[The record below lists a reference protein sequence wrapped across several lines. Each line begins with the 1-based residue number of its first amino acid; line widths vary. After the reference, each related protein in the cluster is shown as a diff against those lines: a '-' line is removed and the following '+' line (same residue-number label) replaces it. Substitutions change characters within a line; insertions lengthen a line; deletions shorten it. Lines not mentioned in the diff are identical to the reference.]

1 MQIRKEEEMDALNRH
16 LIRLVALSTM
26 LGGFAV
32 VNAHEAGEPAERA
45 EKLGT
50 VHFPTSCLPQAQPLF
65 ERAVATLHSFWY
77 PETLKSFGQVLEADP
92 ACAIAYWGLAMSNRP
107 NPFVPPDQKS
117 LARGWEAVQKGQA
130 LGTGTTLE
138 KDYLDALASY
148 FKDYETIEQRTRTLN
163 YETAM
168 RVLAKNHP
176 EDDEAQIFFAL
187 ALTETA
193 LMNAVMTGDTSLD
206 RQIEAGEILER
217 LWRIHPDH
225 PGIPHYIIHAYD
237 DPRLARRALEA
248 ANRYG
253 NIAPSAPHALHMP
266 SHTYATLGMWDE
278 SIRAN
283 VASMAAAK
291 ALTQKSAPG
300 SHDPA
305 WLHAMDFLTFDYLQ
319 FGQDH
324 KAAEMVDERYRV
336 TKLTAERV
344 SVGIMLSI
352 IPARYVIE
360 RQAWDEA
367 VKLEVTGPI
376 ADKYPQAEAITW
388 FAKGLGAARLR
399 ELDTARGALMRLE
412 ELKVAL
418 DKTKQTFWIAQ
429 TQMQI
434 DTIAAWVALGENRP
448 DDALRLMR
456 SSVEIQRRAG
466 RHPALENRLLPVREL
481 LGDMLLELQRYS
493 EAAAEFERSLKED
506 PNRFRAYYGAAKS
519 HQLAG
524 DTTKAQSYFER
535 LLALAHNADTDRPEL
550 REATMALSHRE
561 KASR

>member
-1 MQIRKEEEMDALNRH
+1 MRALNCH
-16 LIRLVALSTM
+16 LISLVAVSTIVCGLSV
-26 LGGFAV
+26 G
-32 VNAHEAGEPAERA
+32 NAHEADEPVERA
-45 EKLGT
+45 EKLGI
-50 VHFPTSCLPQAQPLF
+50 VQFPTSCLPQAQPRF
-65 ERAVATLHSFWY
+65 ERAVAMLHSFWY
-77 PETLKSFGQVLEADP
+77 PETLKAFGEVLEVDP

-130 LGTGTTLE
+130 LGTGTPRE
-138 KDYLDALASY
+138 KAYLDAVTPY

-163 YETAM
+163 YEQAM
-168 RVLAKNHP
+168 RALARTHP

-187 ALTETA
+187 ALAEAA

-217 LWRIHPDH
+217 LWRTHPDH

-253 NIAPSAPHALHMP
+253 DIAPSAPHALHMP
-266 SHTYATLGMWDE
+266 SHTYATLGMWEE

-283 VASMAAAK
+283 EASMAAAK
-291 ALTQKSAPG
+291 ALTQKTAPG

-352 IPARYVIE
+352 IPARYVME
-360 RQAWDEA
+360 RQAWRDA
-367 VKLEVTGPI
+367 AKLEVTGPI

-388 FAKGLGAARLR
+388 FAKGLGAARVR
-399 ELDTARGALMRLE
+399 AMDSARASLTRLE

-418 DKTKQTFWIAQ
+418 EKTNQSFWVAQ

-434 DTIAAWVALGENRP
+434 DAIAAWVALGEQP
-448 DDALRLMR
+448 TDDALRLMR
-456 SSVEIQRRAG
+456 SSVETQHRAG
-466 RHPALENRLLPVREL
+466 HHPALENRLVPVREL
-481 LGDMLLELQRYS
+481 LGDMLFQLQRYG
-493 EAAAEFERSLKED
+493 EAAAEFERSLEED
-506 PNRFRAYYGAAKS
+506 PNRFRAYYGAAKC

-524 DTTKAQSYFER
+524 DTTKSQYYFDR
-535 LLALAHNADTDRPEL
+535 LLTLAHNADTDRSEL
-550 REATMALSHRE
+550 REAKMAISQG
-561 KASR
+561 